1 MPCLDVE
8 KTDGGIY
15 TGTGAKA
22 PGAQTSNRCARR
34 ALCMREH
41 HANQGRPD
49 DRTSDD
55 LGNRIDPVWGRS
67 RAIPHLM
74 SGHRDGIS
82 PMEIGDEDLRALSID
97 QFFVLPRTA
106 SSCKPRL
113 NSPVPE
119 GTAAT
124 PVRGPGPMPDRDRG
138 DDGVPAES
146 PAAWRHAL
154 GPPDGARGGC
164 SERRMGAAL

>member
-1 MPCLDVE
+1 
-8 KTDGGIY
+8 
-15 TGTGAKA
+15 
-22 PGAQTSNRCARR
+22 
-34 ALCMREH
+34 MREH

-49 DRTSDD
+49 DRTNDD
-55 LGNRIDPVWGRS
+55 LGNRIDPMRGRS
-67 RAIPHLM
+67 RTIPHLM

-82 PMEIGDEDLRALSID
+82 PMEIEDEDLRALSID
-97 QFFVLPRTA
+97 QFLVLSRTA

-124 PVRGPGPMPDRDRG
+124 PVHGDGPMPDRDRG

-154 GPPDGARGGC
+154 GPPDGGGRGLL
-164 SERRMGAAL
+164 GASDGRGASKIFRGVCRGIGRLKSPLHAPTPSYRSADPSSAITR